1 MLTMEQIEARRRRI
15 RFKVEDLAAAAGC
28 NPNTAGPALAGKRDP
43 RHGTAKALADAL
55 VAEEIAL
62 RDHLL
67 SLHPAVSGATPSSS
81 PPPHQ

>member
-15 RFKVEDLAAAAGC
+15 GLSVEDLAQAAGC

-43 RHGTAKALADAL
+43 RHNTHKALSAAL
-55 VAEEIAL
+55 VEHEIAL

-67 SLHPAVSGATPSSS
+67 SLHPLTKEGEAA
-81 PPPHQ
+81 